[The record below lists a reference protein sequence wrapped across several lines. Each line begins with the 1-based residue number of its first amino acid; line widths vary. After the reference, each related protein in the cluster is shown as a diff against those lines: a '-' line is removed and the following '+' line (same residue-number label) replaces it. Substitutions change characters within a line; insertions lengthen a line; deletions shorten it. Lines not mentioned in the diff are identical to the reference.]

1 MASIRPFRVTKNSPL
16 ADGCFLLGLEP
27 ADGEAMFSFIAG
39 QWVMSYLDDPNGG
52 KPWRG
57 AFSIASAPSESQKEI
72 ELAVKVY
79 GDFTKRLQ
87 SLAVGDQVGIHG
99 PFGVFTM
106 RPGTDRLVMF
116 GAGIGV
122 TPFRSM
128 IRESLAKKEE
138 RELVLVY
145 VNRTQAD
152 TVLEQEFR
160 DLAKQS
166 PRVHVHFLVT
176 RESPQDW
183 DGLLGRVD
191 AEKLQMI
198 VPSCDATEFLM
209 CGPEEFMNAIKEL
222 LVARGVD
229 VKTKLR
235 RELFS

>member
-1 MASIRPFRVTKNSPL
+1 MV
-16 ADGCFLLGLEP
+16 
-27 ADGEAMFSFIAG
+27 
-39 QWVMSYLDDPNGG
+39 YLDDPNGG

-57 AFSIASAPSESQKEI
+57 AFSIASAPSESKAGI

-87 SLAVGDQVGIHG
+87 TLAVGDQVGVHG
-99 PFGVFTM
+99 PFGIFTM

-128 IRESLAKKEE
+128 IRESLAKNEE

-160 DLAKQS
+160 DLAKMS
-166 PRVHVHFLVT
+166 PRIRVHLLLT
-176 RESPQDW
+176 RESPDRW
-183 DGLLGRVD
+183 DGMLGRLD
-191 AEKLQMI
+191 AEKLQTI
-198 VPSCDATEFLM
+198 VPDCDATEFLM
-209 CGPEEFMNAIKEL
+209 CGPEDFMSALKEML
-222 LVARGVD
+222 LARGVD

-235 RELFS
+235 KELFS